1 MAGDWRRSIPGL
13 NPSDERLYPYL
24 DPILAMFAT
33 MDFAFL
39 SSRRLSSRRLSSRRL
54 SSRRLSSRRLS
65 SRRLS
70 SRRRQRR
77 DGRRDSAIASP
88 TSEPG
93 SPVVNDWVP
102 VDQIHRKKPHEPS
115 MENEFASPPSKT
127 QRHLRRDEQ
136 KEELSQKDRCQDTRS
151 NSPSKKVRNADRDAK
166 E

>member
-33 MDFAFL
+33 MDFAF
-39 SSRRLSSRRLSSRRL
+39 LSSRRLSSRRL